1 LKVKSR
7 FSSPVFRFALLAVLV
22 AGLASVSFR
31 ASAQE
36 PAPASAPVATTAAQ
50 APAAQ
55 GTAAPDAAKTKE
67 APKTE
72 QEELDVYRH
81 APIVRS
87 AARLLHMD
95 LEVTAKLFEFINFA
109 IIALAVLIPLS
120 RFLPKVIR
128 KRSQTVR
135 HDIDSARKMT
145 EDANARLSAIEAKLS
160 GLDHEIAGIRSQVEQ
175 ESKQDEARIKA
186 TIGEESARI
195 VAAAEQEID
204 QAAAQATRGLRHFAA
219 DLAIEQAAK
228 QLVLAPETDRALI
241 AEFLTGVAGDGAHQ
255 TEHRGGQ
262 N

>member
-1 LKVKSR
+1 MKSR
-7 FSSPVFRFALLAVLV
+7 FSAPVFRFALLAVLV
-22 AGLASVSFR
+22 AGLATIPSR
-31 ASAQE
+31 LSAQQ
-36 PAPASAPVATTAAQ
+36 PTPDPTAAQ

-55 GTAAPDAAKTKE
+55 GATSDAAKTKE

-87 AARLLHMD
+87 AAKMLHLD

-120 RFLPKVIR
+120 RIFPKIIR

-145 EDANARLSAIEAKLS
+145 EDANARLSAIESKLS
-160 GLDHEIAGIRSQVEQ
+160 GLDVEIAAIRSQVEQ
-175 ESKQDEARIKA
+175 ESKQDEVRIKA

-195 VAAAEQEID
+195 VAAAEQEIGV
-204 QAAAQATRGLRHFAA
+204 AAAQATRGLRHFAA

-228 QLVLAPETDRALI
+228 QLVLTPENDRALI
-241 AEFLTGVAGDGAHQ
+241 AEFLSGVAADGAHQ
-255 TEHRGGQ
+255 SDHRGGQ

>member
-1 LKVKSR
+1 MRYLKVKSR
-7 FSSPVFRFALLAVLV
+7 FSAPAFRFALLALLV
-22 AGLASVSFR
+22 AGVAAGSSRL
-31 ASAQE
+31 SAQSS
-36 PAPASAPVATTAAQ
+36 APAATSAQ

-55 GTAAPDAAKTKE
+55 GTTPDAAKTKE

-87 AARLLHMD
+87 AARLLHLD
-95 LEVTAKLFEFINFA
+95 IETAAKLFEFINFG
-109 IIALAVLIPLS
+109 IIALVVLIPLS
-120 RFLPKVIR
+120 RILPKILR

-145 EDANARLSAIEAKLS
+145 EDANARLSAIESKLS
-160 GLDHEIAGIRSQVEQ
+160 GLDQEIAAIRTQVEQ
-175 ESKQDEARIKA
+175 ESKQDEVRIKA

-195 VAAAEQEID
+195 VAAAEQEIGV
-204 QAAAQATRGLRHFAA
+204 AAAQATRGLRHFAA

-228 QLVLAPETDRALI
+228 QLVLTPENDRALI
-241 AEFLTGVAGDGAHQ
+241 AEFLSGVAADGAHQ
-255 TEHRGGQ
+255 TDHRGGQ

>member
-1 LKVKSR
+1 MKSR
-7 FSSPVFRFALLAVLV
+7 FSSPVFRFALLAACV

-31 ASAQE
+31 LSAQQ
-36 PAPASAPVATTAAQ
+36 PAPATTAAQ

-55 GTAAPDAAKTKE
+55 GTTPDAAKTKE
-67 APKTE
+67 APKSE

-87 AARLLHMD
+87 AARLLHLD

-120 RFLPKVIR
+120 RFLPKVMR

-160 GLDHEIAGIRSQVEQ
+160 GLDAEIAGIRTQVEQ
-175 ESKQDEARIKA
+175 ESKQDEVRIKA

-228 QLVLAPETDRALI
+228 QLVLTPETDRALI
-241 AEFLTGVAGDGAHQ
+241 AEFLSDVAGNGA
-255 TEHRGGQ
+255 HRGGQ